1 MDSDEEN
8 PHYYS
13 NRYLKRA
20 TSFNTAT
27 SSVAEEF
34 IELIEEE
41 VHWLVKLYRFF
52 LYLKCC

>member
-8 PHYYS
+8 PHSYN
-13 NRYLKRA
+13 NRYLKRS
-20 TSFNTAT
+20 TSLNTAT

-41 VHWLVKLYRFF
+41 VHWLVKVYRFF